1 LLISLPNNLEWRV
14 KGNDEAV
21 QLAMAILRFRKYR
34 ALVLSRDIFGEPAW
48 EVLLELFVADANS
61 VRITGRIIAEKHDI
75 STAVIGRWLKHLTA
89 EGLLIGDGTGNV
101 DDELTLSGVGMDKME
116 TALLEA
122 RFLKD
127 QFGPQPSIAN

>member
-1 LLISLPNNLEWRV
+1 MR
-14 KGNDEAV
+14 GNDEAV
-21 QLAMAILRFRKYR
+21 QLATAILRFRKYR
-34 ALVLSRDIFGEPAW
+34 ASVLSPDIFGEPAW
-48 EVLLELFVADANS
+48 EVLLEMFVADANS
-61 VRITGRIIAEKHDI
+61 VRITGRIVSDRHNI

-89 EGLLIGDGTGNV
+89 EGLLIGDSTGDV

-127 QFGPQPSIAN
+127 QFGPQPNVAN

>member
-1 LLISLPNNLEWRV
+1 LISLPNNLEWRV
-14 KGNDEAV
+14 RGNDEAV

-34 ALVLSRDIFGEPAW
+34 ASVLSRDIFGEPAW

-61 VRITGRIIAEKHDI
+61 VGITGRIVAEKHDI

-101 DDELTLSGVGMDKME
+101 EDELTLSGVGMDKME

-127 QFGPQPSIAN
+127 QFGSQPSIAN

>member
-1 LLISLPNNLEWRV
+1 MR
-14 KGNDEAV
+14 GNDEAV
-21 QLAMAILRFRKYR
+21 QLATAILRFRKYR
-34 ALVLSRDIFGEPAW
+34 ASVLSPDIFGEPAW
-48 EVLLELFVADANS
+48 EVLLEMFVADANS
-61 VRITGRIIAEKHDI
+61 VRITGRIVSDRHNI

-89 EGLLIGDGTGNV
+89 EGLLSGDGTGDV

-127 QFGPQPSIAN
+127 QFGPQPNVAN

>member
-1 LLISLPNNLEWRV
+1 MISLPNNLEWRV

-34 ALVLSRDIFGEPAW
+34 ASVLSRDIFGEPAW

-61 VRITGRIIAEKHDI
+61 VRITGRIISEKHDI

>member
-1 LLISLPNNLEWRV
+1 VR
-14 KGNDEAV
+14 GNDEAV

-34 ALVLSRDIFGEPAW
+34 ASVLSRDIFGEPAW

-61 VRITGRIIAEKHDI
+61 VGITGRIVAEKHDI

-89 EGLLIGDGTGNV
+89 EGLLIGDGAGNV